1 MPKGD
6 PNRELLASIKAAT
19 ADARALADG
28 KAPKRARLRAKGARK
43 VLRVALLATG
53 TLFALS
59 VLLPPFAYP
68 VRGVASSGF
77 FFRRA
82 PDALS
87 PFSVEFHPAL
97 DLAVPSGT
105 TVRPATW
112 GVVAE
117 TGRDEAYGNWV
128 RVRHPFGF
136 ESFYAHLDSV
146 STHSGAPVLVRGL
159 ASLGRSGSTGRS
171 TGPHL
176 HFELRFRGRPLP
188 PGFLLLGHRI
198 RLALL
203 GF

>member
-1 MPKGD
+1 MPNAD
-6 PNRELLASIKAAT
+6 PNRALLASIRASTRDAAALAEGRSPKRRGPVPKGVRKALAIAAVLAAT
-19 ADARALADG
+19 
-28 KAPKRARLRAKGARK
+28 
-43 VLRVALLATG
+43 
-53 TLFALS
+53 S

-68 VRGVASSGF
+68 VRGVTTSSF

-82 PDALS
+82 PDAIS
-87 PFSVEFHPAL
+87 PFSIEFHPGV

-105 TVRPATW
+105 PVRPAAW

-117 TGRDEAYGNWV
+117 TGVDASYGNWV

-136 ESFYAHLDSV
+136 ESFYAHLESV
-146 STHSGAPVLVRGL
+146 STRAGAPVLVRGL

-188 PGFLLLGHRI
+188 PGLLLLGHRI